1 MFNPNMRRVPTLN
14 FEWPGLTI
22 YSCGLVLMLFA
33 TSCNS
38 KPENHTSQSNSSP
51 SGFHPLLLQQDSGF
65 VTKKDGLP
73 FLIANNLTD
82 TVGSYW
88 DNLQDSDTLGKYYKV
103 KESGHF
109 YYCSIDYSPE
119 YTFETHLVIEL
130 NQVGKLLQSARFFHG
145 NYSCCWDNPY
155 EGFNRYGDFFGIK
168 TCSTG
173 SGFCATDLYLF
184 KTLRQQEEQTSIP
197 LGLWSAFGNDIGE
210 PRSISANLEV
220 NKNELIVHYLLED
233 GELDDEGN
241 FKVKLTRK
249 MDATFIFKNQRWV
262 CKDREQLA
270 KFDLWL
276 DR

>member
-1 MFNPNMRRVPTLN
+1 MKSIPTLN
-14 FEWPGLTI
+14 FALPSLTI
-22 YSCGLVLMLFA
+22 ISCGLILILFA
-33 TSCNS
+33 TGCSS
-38 KPENHTSQSNSSP
+38 KPENQTSQSKSASS
-51 SGFHPLLLQQDSGF
+51 GLHLLPLRRDSGF

-88 DNLQDSDTLGKYYKV
+88 DNLQDSDTLGKYYKI

-119 YTFETHLVIEL
+119 YTFETHLIIEL
-130 NQVGKLLQSARFFHG
+130 NQVGKVLQSARFFHG
-145 NYSCCWDNPY
+145 HYHCCWDNRY

-184 KTLRQQEEQTSIP
+184 KKLRQQEEQTSIP
-197 LGLWSAFGNDIGE
+197 LGQWSAFGNDIGE
-210 PRSISANLEV
+210 PRSVSANLEW

-233 GELDDEGN
+233 GVLDDEGN

-249 MDATFIFKNQRWV
+249 MDATFIFKNQHWV

>member
-1 MFNPNMRRVPTLN
+1 MKSIPTLN
-14 FEWPGLTI
+14 FAWPSLTTC
-22 YSCGLVLMLFA
+22 SCGLMLILFA
-33 TSCNS
+33 TCCSG
-38 KPENHTSQSNSSP
+38 KPENQTSQSKSASS
-51 SGFHPLLLQQDSGF
+51 GLHPLPLRQDSGF

-73 FLIANNLTD
+73 FLIANKLTD

-88 DNLQDSDTLGKYYKV
+88 DNLQDGDTLGKYYKI

-119 YTFETHLVIEL
+119 YTFETHLIIEL
-130 NQVGKLLQSARFFHG
+130 NQAGKVLQSARFFHG
-145 NYSCCWDNPY
+145 HYHCCWDNRF

-184 KTLRQQEEQTSIP
+184 KKLRQQEEQTSIP

-210 PRSISANLEV
+210 PRSISANLEW

-233 GELDDEGN
+233 GVLDDEGN

-249 MDATFIFKNQRWV
+249 MDATFIFKNQHWV